1 MEEIIGLLNLPK
13 SESFGRRSIDS
24 EDFVAVN
31 QVKVSFEA
39 QDLFNLFQV
48 SIYAYYLSEDPR

>member
-1 MEEIIGLLNLPK
+1 VEEIIGLLNLPK

-31 QVKVSFEA
+31 QVKVSFKA